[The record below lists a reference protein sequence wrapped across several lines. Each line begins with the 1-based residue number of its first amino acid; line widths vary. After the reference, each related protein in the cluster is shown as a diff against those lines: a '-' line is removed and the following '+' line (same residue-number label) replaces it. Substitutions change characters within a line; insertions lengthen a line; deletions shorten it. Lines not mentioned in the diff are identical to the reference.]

1 MFLAGRIE
9 SFNSINSLKNILSSE
24 GSCLI
29 SDKNLVLTADQ
40 WQTLN
45 HETRKLEPRK
55 IDTENTDT
63 LLSFKLSTIKLS
75 KNNDIKNKVIYDVAS
90 SVQIRHFM
98 KALTGINHAVVC
110 QCECHFCEEGDF
122 ISNQS
127 SENMPKTYKYVM
139 NLFLDGSY
147 TGGEHV
153 VHGPGK
159 KEHIY
164 SPKSGEILISSC
176 EFSHEVKPVISGK
189 RNLVL
194 AFIEAW

>member
-9 SFNSINSLKNILSSE
+9 SLNSINSLKDILSSE

-29 SDKNLVLTADQ
+29 SDKHLVLTADQ

-45 HETRKLEPRK
+45 HEMRKLECKK
-55 IDTENTDT
+55 INTETTDT
-63 LLSFKLSTIKLS
+63 PLLLKASTIKLS
-75 KNNDIKNKVIYDVAS
+75 KNNDVKNKVIYDVAS

-98 KALTGINHAVVC
+98 KALTGINHAVVD
-110 QCECHFCEEGDF
+110 QCECHFCEAGDF
-122 ISNQS
+122 VSIQS
-127 SENMPKTYKYVM
+127 PKTKSETYKYVM
-139 NLFLDGSY
+139 NLFLEGSY
-147 TGGEHV
+147 TGGEYI

-159 KEHIY
+159 KEYVY

-189 RNLVL
+189 RNLML

>member
-9 SFNSINSLKNILSSE
+9 SLSSINSLKDILSSE

-29 SDKNLVLTADQ
+29 SDKHLVLTADQ

-45 HETRKLEPRK
+45 HETRKLEYK
-55 IDTENTDT
+55 KISNENIDTPF
-63 LLSFKLSTIKLS
+63 SFNVSVVKFS
-75 KNNDIKNKVIYDVAS
+75 KNDDVKNKIIYDVAS

-98 KALTGINHAVVC
+98 TILTGINHVVVS

-122 ISNQS
+122 ISIQWSKNK
-127 SENMPKTYKYVM
+127 PKTYKYVM
-139 NLFLDGSY
+139 SLFLEGSY

-153 VHGPGK
+153 VCGPGK
-159 KEHIY
+159 KEYVY

-176 EFSHEVKPVISGK
+176 EFSHEVKPVMSGR
-189 RNLVL
+189 RNLML
-194 AFIEAW
+194 AFIETW